1 MPIFVYYPA
10 ANRAQAADLVKQAHD
25 DLLKLGEKPE
35 WTGEEL
41 KQVIS
46 NLETALGLLAKK

>member
-1 MPIFVYYPA
+1 M
-10 ANRAQAADLVKQAHD
+10 RQAHD
-25 DLLKLGEKPE
+25 DLIKLGEKPE

-46 NLETALGLLAKK
+46 RLDAALGLLGGK